1 MKLKR
6 LLLLPFFLVTSS
18 YAVYQQQWFSQ
29 FQESDDGIQFVCEWQ
44 CVALIAPLA
53 GSDYVDLQ
61 GTVQGSGI
69 VGYGFLV
76 GQQIA
81 PAQTL
86 PVWWTTSIDQ
96 RFTFNELPFYSQI
109 PQDAQLVI
117 VVEGTLSATMFSASL
132 WSLWI
137 SQKIWNGFKQALEYK
152 EYNPRTINFLEW
164 PMWNGKYINQ
174 VFFRWIIWFLLLAFL
189 RYFFAND
196 TKQKKKAVYLWIGVL
211 AFFWIFFDFFSTV
224 NQIKIYNQTMSA
236 TTLMENGRVGR
247 TSDFYQFLDFIKTK
261 FPTWIQGAF
270 IAPYPFEFEWKYH
283 IYPDVKFNALTWVQY
298 IFVYNPYGSQAPF
311 DFVDPMYSGG
321 ILTWKDLMF
330 SVQEEIV
337 RRPYAKIYI
346 LKK

>member
-61 GTVQGSGI
+61 GRVQGSGI

-109 PQDAQLVI
+109 PQDAQLVLFADGSVQTSHITLQLWYLGTAQRIVQWRHDFWSIETLTPYSINLRYWVSLLWIPLLHYAYWLFII
-117 VVEGTLSATMFSASL
+117 VVFGVIVLV
-132 WSLWI
+132 
-137 SQKIWNGFKQALEYK
+137 KWN
-152 EYNPRTINFLEW
+152 R
-164 PMWNGKYINQ
+164 
-174 VFFRWIIWFLLLAFL
+174 
-189 RYFFAND
+189 
-196 TKQKKKAVYLWIGVL
+196 QKKFRLLCFWWLGVFLFMGIRNVITYTWIVQQWVKQYTL
-211 AFFWIFFDFFSTV
+211 APDISKIFFDLWDYPTFTDHIRKTLLLDT
-224 NQIKIYNQTMSA
+224 QPQTCKILLHSYQDWPFKA
-236 TTLMENGRVGR
+236 HREHLYLKPCTL
-247 TSDFYQFLDFIKTK
+247 T
-261 FPTWIQGAF
+261 
-270 IAPYPFEFEWKYH
+270 
-283 IYPDVKFNALTWVQY
+283 LTWSEADYLIYYHMPIISGDQSKPILLQY
-298 IFVYNPYGSQAPF
+298 HDNYLLQN
-311 DFVDPMYSGG
+311 
-321 ILTWKDLMF
+321 K
-330 SVQEEIV
+330 
-337 RRPYAKIYI
+337 
-346 LKK
+346 